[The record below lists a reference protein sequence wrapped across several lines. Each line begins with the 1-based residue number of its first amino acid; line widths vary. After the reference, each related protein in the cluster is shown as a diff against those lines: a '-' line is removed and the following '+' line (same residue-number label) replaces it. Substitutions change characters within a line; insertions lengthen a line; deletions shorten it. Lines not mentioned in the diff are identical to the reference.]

1 MSQHSYLTIY
11 RKNNHYT
18 MTDEIANIIKSRN
31 DGILNDIKWRFNNPD
46 DVKINSELEKRK
58 SEFISIYHNIYYRQS
73 DNTFWDVIDF
83 TEFPSD
89 FQSLQHHYYIS
100 YDRSVDITVADCE
113 SIIRACRYLLG
124 HKYDDTTEDAVNSE
138 FISILGEHCAPY
150 VNRNRSKFPS
160 FYIEREDQ
168 GLWKFYVDTTAEDY
182 ENDEYIKSGEYVL
195 RDLMSICSL
204 YIKLVENA
212 KWHYSDKEPKDEFI
226 LKYDM

>member
-1 MSQHSYLTIY
+1 
-11 RKNNHYT
+11 
-18 MTDEIANIIKSRN
+18 MTDEIASIIKSRN
-31 DGILNDIKWRFNNPD
+31 DEFLNDIRWRFNDHD

-58 SEFISIYHNIYYRQS
+58 NEFISIYHNIYYRQS

-100 YDRSVDITVADCE
+100 YGRSADITVADCE
-113 SIIRACRYLLG
+113 SIIRACKYLLG

-138 FISILGEHCAPY
+138 FISILGEHCAAY

-160 FYIEREDQ
+160 FCIEREER
-168 GLWKFYVDTTAEDY
+168 GLWKLYVDTSVEDY

-204 YIKLVENA
+204 YIKLVDNA
-212 KWHYSDKEPKDEFI
+212 KWHYSDKEPKDEII